1 MFPQGWPE
9 LMYQSYHL
17 RAALLP
23 YIYTAAW
30 QSTQSGV
37 LTMHPLYYEWP
48 EQDAAYTHS
57 TFSFEDDTHRNP
69 LNIVSTPLQYLFG
82 RDFMAAPIQTP
93 ATIGVPS
100 STTQSILQATKAVP
114 VQESTA
120 NADLNTKTD
129 AFTLFKGWEMS
140 TFCISCYSSIEE
152 LPIDLPGLT
161 SNCGRISF
169 DQESS

>member
-100 STTQSILQATKAVP
+100 STPQSIMQPTEAVT
-114 VQESTA
+114 VEESTL
-120 NADLNTKTD
+120 NADK
-129 AFTLFKGWEMS
+129 FTLFKGWEIS
-140 TFCISCYSSIEE
+140 RCCILC
-152 LPIDLPGLT
+152 
-161 SNCGRISF
+161 SF
-169 DQESS
+169 LHRRAAD

>member
-1 MFPQGWPE
+1 
-9 LMYQSYHL
+9 MYQSYHL

-48 EQDAAYTHS
+48 DEDAAYTHS
-57 TFSFEDDTHRNP
+57 TFSFEDDTRRNP

-93 ATIGVPS
+93 ATKGVPS
-100 STTQSILQATKAVP
+100 PKPQSILQTTQTAP
-114 VQESTA
+114 VQESTVITEP
-120 NADLNTKTD
+120 NVKTD
-129 AFTLFKGWEMS
+129 TFTLFKGWEMS
-140 TFCISCYSSIEE
+140 TFC
-152 LPIDLPGLT
+152 
-161 SNCGRISF
+161 N
-169 DQESS
+169 